1 MVQFILFTIIAFI
14 ASVICGFVFIPRIL
28 NFCKKKNLYDIPNE
42 RKVHKNAIPR
52 LGGISFIPSMLV
64 AFFVTLGLIS
74 VQGDH
79 VVTLNLWSIYFFVG
93 LMMIYVVGLIDDIIG
108 LTPINKFVVQIL
120 SACALPVS
128 GLYFNNFYGFLGINE
143 IPYYLG
149 MPLTVF
155 VVVFIVNAMNLIDGI
170 DGLSGCLSMLA
181 LAGFLHSFAIQGMW
195 YYVILIA
202 GLMGVLVPFLY
213 FNIFGEADKNRKIFM
228 GDAGSLSLGFILA
241 FLCVKFA
248 MDNQLVMPY
257 RRNGLLLSY
266 TLLIVPVFDVVRV
279 SLVRLHHHKP
289 IFKADKNHIHHK
301 LMRAGFNQ
309 HQTLIIIIMLALFF
323 ILINHVLASYCFF
336 TCDILIDIAIWIIFH
351 QILNVFISRRKSETT
366 KVES

>member
-1 MVQFILFTIIAFI
+1 MVQFILFTIIAFV

-64 AFFVTLGLIS
+64 AFFVTLGLIT

-79 VVTLNLWSIYFFVG
+79 EVTMSLWSVYFFIG
-93 LMMIYVVGLIDDIIG
+93 LMMIYTVGLIDDILG
-108 LTPINKFVVQIL
+108 LTPINKFIVQIL
-120 SACALPVS
+120 SACALPIS
-128 GLYFNNFYGFLGINE
+128 GLYFNNFYGFCGINE

-181 LAGFLHSFAIQGMW
+181 LAGFLYSFAIQGMW

-213 FNIFGEADKNRKIFM
+213 FNIFGDAEKNRKIFM

-257 RRNGLLLSY
+257 RRNGMLLSY
-266 TLLIVPVFDVVRV
+266 TLLLVPLFDVVRV
-279 SLVRLHHHKP
+279 SLVRLYHHKS
-289 IFKADKNHIHHK
+289 IFIADKNHIHHK
-301 LMRAGFNQ
+301 LMRAGLTQ
-309 HQTLIIIIMLALFF
+309 HQTLIVILMLAIFF
-323 ILINHVLASYCFF
+323 IVINHILTRCCIF
-336 TCDILIDIAIWIIFH
+336 TCDILIDIVIWVIFH
-351 QILNVFISRRKSETT
+351 QVLNLLIKRRNLKTT
-366 KVES
+366 KVKP